1 MQANNAQPSRMRR
14 TLNDLVLAELFLVQA
29 TIESASAIGEGF
41 TALGQQIA
49 DGSDSEASPWD
60 SISSVVRR
68 TADEAVE
75 PYATRFRYLREMINS
90 EE

>member
-1 MQANNAQPSRMRR
+1 MQANHTQPSRVRR

-41 TALGQQIA
+41 NELGRHIA
-49 DGSDSEASPWD
+49 ESNDSEASPWD

-68 TADEAVE
+68 AADGAIE
-75 PYATRFRYLREMINS
+75 PYTTRFRYLREMINS